1 MKTIYLDADF
11 RCHTTDDGTMTAVET
26 GFFDGKCDEFIEGYR
41 LVPAGCTWTRAD
53 GEVFLGEMIAPARP
67 SAALE
72 EAQHAYELER
82 LARAEAILNELTGG
96 VNDVHCE

>member
-1 MKTIYLDADF
+1 MKTVFVDADF
-11 RCHTTDDGTMTAVET
+11 RCHVTGDGTMTTVET
-26 GFFDGKCDEFIEGYR
+26 DFFDGKCEEFIEGYR

-67 SAALE
+67 CAALE

-82 LARAEAILNELTGG
+82 LAQAETILGELTGG